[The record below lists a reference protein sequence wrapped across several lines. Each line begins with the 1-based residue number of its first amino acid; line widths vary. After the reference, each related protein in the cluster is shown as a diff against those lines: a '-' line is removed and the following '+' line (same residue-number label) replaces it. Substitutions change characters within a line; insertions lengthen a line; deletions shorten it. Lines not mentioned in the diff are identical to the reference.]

1 MLTKKI
7 YGCTILKPI
16 HPHKSYKMKRKNLV
30 SIYNKLERVIQIQV
44 LSHLEYQTKRLLAKT
59 LDSIY
64 IFKPLACLLAIEY
77 FQLIQLLYN
86 LL

>member
-1 MLTKKI
+1 
-7 YGCTILKPI
+7 
-16 HPHKSYKMKRKNLV
+16 MKRKNLV